1 MANNLPRL
9 LIVDDI
15 AGNRKTLIASLWQE
29 KVETFEAETGV
40 EALAMLDEVDP
51 DLILL
56 DVMMPELDGF
66 ETTRRIR
73 QRDGYQGLP
82 IVLVT
87 ALDDNVSLLEGLEA
101 GADDFISKPFNQLEL
116 RARVGSILR
125 LNSYRRL
132 EEERAARNA
141 ADAQARHTQQVYR
154 AVVEK
159 AQLMVHMTSAQGDI
173 LFTNGPWQKQLGYS
187 EEEAA
192 NLNLAEIVLEE
203 DLEHC
208 FSIHSRIFAT
218 DENAFIEARLKSKSG
233 EVIHVEGAAIRYASE
248 ADRSIALLRN
258 VTQEIQLK
266 QELERAQRLE
276 QVGRLTAGLAHD
288 FGNILAVIGM
298 TAAVLPRPDS
308 TSAGEMADEI
318 QEAVE
323 DGMALVS
330 DLMGV
335 SRSAKISPTW
345 VRASDEIPTAFD
357 TIERLLPAGITV
369 QRACEC
375 GDGVVFLHPGT
386 LRRILLNLA
395 TNARDAM
402 GGRGQ
407 IYLECMFLSGDENEP
422 PTCEIRFRD
431 TGPGMPDITLEQAF
445 DPFFTTKAEG
455 QGTGLG
461 LASARG
467 LMEQQD
473 GNIRAERCPDGG
485 MAFALTFQAK
495 FF

>member
-218 DENAFIEARLKSKSG
+218 DENAFIEARL
-233 EVIHVEGAAIRYASE
+233 
-248 ADRSIALLRN
+248 
-258 VTQEIQLK
+258 
-266 QELERAQRLE
+266 
-276 QVGRLTAGLAHD
+276 
-288 FGNILAVIGM
+288 
-298 TAAVLPRPDS
+298 
-308 TSAGEMADEI
+308 
-318 QEAVE
+318 
-323 DGMALVS
+323 
-330 DLMGV
+330 
-335 SRSAKISPTW
+335 
-345 VRASDEIPTAFD
+345 
-357 TIERLLPAGITV
+357 
-369 QRACEC
+369 
-375 GDGVVFLHPGT
+375 
-386 LRRILLNLA
+386 
-395 TNARDAM
+395 
-402 GGRGQ
+402 
-407 IYLECMFLSGDENEP
+407 
-422 PTCEIRFRD
+422 
-431 TGPGMPDITLEQAF
+431 
-445 DPFFTTKAEG
+445 
-455 QGTGLG
+455 
-461 LASARG
+461 
-467 LMEQQD
+467 
-473 GNIRAERCPDGG
+473 
-485 MAFALTFQAK
+485 
-495 FF
+495 

>member
-1 MANNLPRL
+1 MSNNLPRL

-29 KVETFEAETGV
+29 QVETFEAETGI
-40 EALAMLDEVDP
+40 EALALLDEVDP
-51 DLILL
+51 DLVLL
-56 DVMMPELDGF
+56 DVMMPEIDGF

-73 QRDGYQGLP
+73 QRDRYQGLP

-87 ALDDNVSLLEGLEA
+87 ALDDRVSFLEGLEA

-116 RARVGSILR
+116 RARVRSILR

-132 EEERAARNA
+132 EEERQARNA
-141 ADAQARHTQQVYR
+141 ADAHARHTEQVYR

-159 AQLMVHMTSAQGDI
+159 AQLMVQMATPQGDI
-173 LFTNGPWQKQLGYS
+173 LFVNGPWQKQLGYS

-192 NLNLAEIVLEE
+192 NLNIGEIVLEE

-208 FSIHSRIFAT
+208 FALHSRVFTT
-218 DENAFIEARLKSKSG
+218 DEIQTIEARLKSKSG
-233 EVIHVEGAAIRYASE
+233 DLIHVEGAVVRHSLE
-248 ADRSIALLRN
+248 HERSIALLRN

-266 QELERAQRLE
+266 QELDRAQRLE

-298 TAAVLPRPDS
+298 TAAVLPRS
-308 TSAGEMADEI
+308 ELTSDGEMADEI

-335 SRSAKISPTW
+335 SRSAQISPRW

-357 TIERLLPAGITV
+357 TVERLLPAGITV
-369 QRACEC
+369 QRSCEC
-375 GDGVVFLHPGT
+375 GEDVVFLHPGT

-402 GGRGQ
+402 EGRGKV
-407 IYLECMFLSGDENEP
+407 YMECTFLQGDENESP
-422 PTCEIRFRD
+422 RCEIRFSD
-431 TGPGMPDITLEQAF
+431 NGPGMPDIALEHAF
-445 DPFFTTKAEG
+445 DPFFTTKGEG

-467 LMEQQD
+467 LMEQQNGD
-473 GNIRAERCPDGG
+473 IRAERNAQGG
-485 MAFALTFQAK
+485 LDFVLTFQAK
-495 FF
+495 LV